1 MSKTEENLKEAFA
14 GESQARN
21 RYTFFAS
28 KAEEEKKPEVAK
40 LFRAAALAEEIHAR
54 NHFEALGNLKST
66 EENLETG
73 IQGENYEHS
82 EMYPEFIEKAREEG
96 DKQALKAFDFAK
108 QVEEKHEEFYKEAE
122 KAVMNDKDIGERDW
136 HVCEVCGN
144 TVKGDAPEKCPI
156 CGAPKEKFV
165 EVE

>member
-1 MSKTEENLKEAFA
+1 MSDTEANLKEAFA

-21 RYTFFAS
+21 RYAFFS
-28 KAEEEKKPEVAK
+28 EKAEDEKKPGVAK
-40 LFRAAALAEEIHAR
+40 LFRAAALSEKIHAK

-66 EENLETG
+66 EKNLETA

-82 EMYPEFIEKAREEG
+82 EMYPEFIEKAQEEG
-96 DKQALKAFDFAK
+96 KKQALKAFDFAK
-108 QVEEKHEEFYKEAE
+108 QVEEKHEEFYEEAK
-122 KAVMNDKDIGERDW
+122 KAVRNGKDIDEKDW

-144 TVKGDAPEKCPI
+144 TVKGEAPEKCPI

-165 EVE
+165 KVE